1 MQESLRI
8 ADLGRTQPA
17 QAGFALAAHLL
28 ARTWSYQALSWRGSV
43 MHFCLESVL
52 CDGTK
57 HGAHVCLVLC
67 SNMHVN
73 PPGG

>member
-17 QAGFALAAHLL
+17 QAGFALAARLS
-28 ARTWSYQALSWRGSV
+28 ARTWSYQALSWRGSE
-43 MHFCLESVL
+43 MHFCLELVWS
-52 CDGTK
+52 DTTG
-57 HGAHVCLVLC
+57 HVAQVSLVLC
-67 SNMHVN
+67 SKMYVN